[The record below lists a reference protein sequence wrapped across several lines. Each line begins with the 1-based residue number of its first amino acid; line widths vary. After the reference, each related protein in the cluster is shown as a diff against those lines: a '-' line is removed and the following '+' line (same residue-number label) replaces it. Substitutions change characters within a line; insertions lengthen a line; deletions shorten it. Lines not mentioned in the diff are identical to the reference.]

1 MALRLLYIRKAWIP
15 ECYTARDPTTDAR
28 VIGRYRQPEVQR
40 SERICPVHNVDEVED
55 ECTSSSGIQRLRL
68 TCTGYKESLSASW
81 K

>member
-55 ECTSSSGIQRLRL
+55 ELHFIFWYPEIAAYM
-68 TCTGYKESLSASW
+68 YKESLSASR